1 MNIPCFVDTATLRSL
16 CILLQTGTMK
26 TFEEEK
32 VRQFFFIVVLSLM
45 VIVLY
50 SYLKYFLPSF
60 LGAVTFYVLMRKYMK
75 QMLERKWKPAG
86 AAALL
91 MLISFLMILLPVFV
105 FVNAV
110 SSKVGYV
117 ISHATEFTGTFIGF
131 LKNIELHFRYHF
143 LNEETIRNLTGMALQ
158 ELPLILGAT
167 VNSIVAL
174 VVMYFLLYFMLTN
187 CNKMEDWMEDALP
200 LRKDNLNRVRSQVN
214 RMVISNA
221 VGIPLIALLQG
232 IAGLILYLILGI
244 PEPLLWFALTAFT
257 SILPLV
263 GSALAYVPLAI
274 IQFASGETTK
284 GIIILVYGLGI
295 IVTMDNVF
303 RLWLQRRIGNVHP
316 LITLFGV
323 FVGVPLFGFIGL
335 IFGPLLISIF
345 ILLMRI
351 YRVEFIAPEES
362 LNDD

>member
-1 MNIPCFVDTATLRSL
+1 M
-16 CILLQTGTMK
+16 MK
-26 TFEEEK
+26 TLEPEK
-32 VRQFFFIVVLSLM
+32 VRQFFFIVILTIM
-45 VIVLY
+45 GIVLY
-50 SYLKYFLPSF
+50 THLKSFLPSF
-60 LGAVTFYVLMRKYMK
+60 LGAVTLYVLMRKYMR
-75 QMLERKWKPAG
+75 QMLERKWKPAS
-86 AAALL
+86 AAWLL
-91 MLISFLMILLPVFV
+91 MLFSFLVILLPVFI

-117 ISHATEFTGTFIGF
+117 ISHATELTGTLIEF
-131 LKNIELHFRYHF
+131 LKNTESRLGYHF
-143 LNEETIRNLTGMALQ
+143 LNEETIRNLSGMALQ

-167 VNSIVAL
+167 VNSLVAL

-187 CNKMEDWMEDALP
+187 SKRMEDWMEDVLP
-200 LRKDNLNRVRSQVN
+200 LRKDNLHRVRRQMN
-214 RMVISNA
+214 QMVISNA
-221 VGIPLIALLQG
+221 VGIPVIAVLQG

-244 PEPLLWFALTAFT
+244 REPLLWFALTAFT

-263 GSALAYVPLAI
+263 GSALTYIPLSI
-274 IQFASGETTK
+274 IQFASGESTK
-284 GIIILVYGLGI
+284 GIIILVYGLGV

-362 LNDD
+362 LKDD

>member
-1 MNIPCFVDTATLRSL
+1 
-16 CILLQTGTMK
+16 MK
-26 TFEEEK
+26 PYDPEK
-32 VRQFFFIVVLSLM
+32 VRQFFFIVILAVM
-45 VIVLY
+45 AMILY
-50 SYLKYFLPSF
+50 TYLKSFLPSF
-60 LGAVTFYVLMRKYMK
+60 LGAITFYVLMRRHMK
-75 QMLERKWKPAG
+75 RMLVKGWKPAS
-86 AAALL
+86 AALIL
-91 MLISFLMILLPVFV
+91 MLFSFIMILFPVFILI
-105 FVNAV
+105 NTV
-110 SSKVGYV
+110 SSKIGYV
-117 ISHATEFTGTFIGF
+117 IDHATEITGSLVDF
-131 LKNIELHFRYHF
+131 LKNIELRVGYHF
-143 LNEETIRNLTGMALQ
+143 MNADTIRNLSGLALS

-187 CNKMEDWMEDALP
+187 CNRLEDWMEDVLP
-200 LRKDNLNRVRSQVN
+200 LRKDNLQRVRHQMN
-214 RMVISNA
+214 QMVISNA

-232 IAGLILYLILGI
+232 IAGLILYLILDI
-244 PEPLLWFALTAFT
+244 KEPLLWFALTAFT

-263 GSALAYVPLAI
+263 GSSLAYVPLAI
-274 IQFASGETTK
+274 IQFANGETTK
-284 GIIILVYGLGI
+284 GIIILIYGLGV

-362 LNDD
+362 LDD

>member
-1 MNIPCFVDTATLRSL
+1 
-16 CILLQTGTMK
+16 MK
-26 TFEEEK
+26 TFETEK
-32 VRQFFFIVVLSLM
+32 VRQFFFIVVLTTM
-45 VIVLY
+45 GIVLFT
-50 SYLKYFLPSF
+50 YLRVFLPSF
-60 LGAVTFYVLMRKYMK
+60 LGSVTFYVLMRKYMK
-75 QMLERKWKPAG
+75 RMLENKWKPAT
-86 AAALL
+86 AALLL
-91 MLISFLMILLPVFV
+91 MLISFLIILLPVFIFINV
-105 FVNAV
+105 V

-117 ISHATEFTGTFIGF
+117 ISHANELTSALIEY
-131 LKNIELHFRYHF
+131 LKRLESRFGNHFF
-143 LNEETIRNLTGMALQ
+143 NEETVRNLSGMVLR

-167 VNSIVAL
+167 VNSLVAL

-187 CNKMEDWMEDALP
+187 CNKMEDWMEDVMP
-200 LRKDNLNRVRSQVN
+200 LRQDNLQRVRRQMN
-214 RMVISNA
+214 QMVISNA
-221 VGIPLIALLQG
+221 VGIPLIAVLQG

-244 PEPLLWFALTAFT
+244 KEPLLWFALTAFT

-263 GSALAYVPLAI
+263 GSALTYVPLAI
-274 IQFASGETTK
+274 IQFVNGETTK
-284 GIIILVYGLGI
+284 GIIILIYGLGV

-362 LNDD
+362 LNDN

>member
-1 MNIPCFVDTATLRSL
+1 
-16 CILLQTGTMK
+16 MK
-26 TFEEEK
+26 PYDPEK
-32 VRQFFFIVVLSLM
+32 VRQFFFIVVLAVM
-45 VIVLY
+45 AIILY
-50 SYLKYFLPSF
+50 TYLKSFLPSF
-60 LGAVTFYVLMRKYMK
+60 LGAITFYVLMRRPMK
-75 QMLERKWKPAG
+75 RMLGNGWKPAS
-86 AAALL
+86 AALIL
-91 MLISFLMILLPVFV
+91 MLFSFIMILFPVFILI
-105 FVNAV
+105 NTV
-110 SSKVGYV
+110 SSKIGYV
-117 ISHATEFTGTFIGF
+117 IDHATEITGSLVDF
-131 LKNIELHFRYHF
+131 LKNIELRVGYHF
-143 LNEETIRNLTGMALQ
+143 MNADTIRNLSGLALS

-187 CNKMEDWMEDALP
+187 CNRLEDWMEDVLP
-200 LRKDNLNRVRSQVN
+200 LRKDNLQRVRHQMN
-214 RMVISNA
+214 QMVISNA

-232 IAGLILYLILGI
+232 VAGLILYLILDI
-244 PEPLLWFALTAFT
+244 KEPLLWFALTAFT

-263 GSALAYVPLAI
+263 GSSLAYVPLAI
-274 IQFASGETTK
+274 IQFANGETTK
-284 GIIILVYGLGI
+284 GIIILVYGLGV

-362 LNDD
+362 LDD

>member
-1 MNIPCFVDTATLRSL
+1 
-16 CILLQTGTMK
+16 MK
-26 TFEEEK
+26 PYDPEK
-32 VRQFFFIVVLSLM
+32 VRQFFFI
-45 VIVLY
+45 IVLAVLAMILFT
-50 SYLKYFLPSF
+50 YLKSFLPSF
-60 LGAVTFYVLMRKYMK
+60 LGAITFYVLMRRHMK
-75 QMLERKWKPAG
+75 RMLLKGWKPAS
-86 AAALL
+86 AALIL
-91 MLISFLMILLPVFV
+91 MLFSFIMILFPVFILI
-105 FVNAV
+105 NTV
-110 SSKVGYV
+110 SSKIGYV
-117 ISHATEFTGTFIGF
+117 IDHATEITSSLVEF
-131 LKNIELHFRYHF
+131 LKSVELRVGYHF
-143 LNEETIRNLTGMALQ
+143 MNADTIRNLSGIALS

-187 CNKMEDWMEDALP
+187 CNKLEDWMEDALP
-200 LRKDNLNRVRSQVN
+200 LRKDNLQRVRHQMN
-214 RMVISNA
+214 QMVISNA

-244 PEPLLWFALTAFT
+244 KEPLLWFALTAFT

-263 GSALAYVPLAI
+263 GSSLAYVPLAI
-274 IQFASGETTK
+274 IQFASGDTTR
-284 GIIILVYGLGI
+284 GIIILIYGLGV

-362 LNDD
+362 LDD

>member
-1 MNIPCFVDTATLRSL
+1 M
-16 CILLQTGTMK
+16 MK
-26 TFEEEK
+26 PFDPEK
-32 VRQFFFIVVLSLM
+32 IRQFFFIVILSVLGLILF
-45 VIVLY
+45 V
-50 SYLKYFLPSF
+50 YLKSFIPSF
-60 LGAVTFYVLMRKYMK
+60 LGAVTFYVLMRSHMK
-75 QMLERKWKPAG
+75 RLLARKWKPG
-86 AAALL
+86 SAAFIL
-91 MLISFLMILLPVFV
+91 MLFSFIMILFPVFILI
-105 FVNAV
+105 NSV

-117 ISHATEFTGTFIGF
+117 ISHATEITASLVGF
-131 LKNIELHFRYHF
+131 LKDIERQIGYHF
-143 LNEETIRNLTGMALQ
+143 MNAETIQNLSGMALA

-174 VVMYFLLYFMLTN
+174 VIMYFLLYFMLTN
-187 CNKMEDWMEDALP
+187 CNKLEEWMEDMLP
-200 LRKDNLNRVRSQVN
+200 LRKDNLHRVRHQMN
-214 RMVISNA
+214 QMVISNA

-244 PEPLLWFALTAFT
+244 KEPLLWFALTAFT

-263 GSALAYVPLAI
+263 GSSLTYVPLAI
-274 IQFASGETTK
+274 IQLANGDTTK
-284 GIIILVYGLGI
+284 GVIILVYGLGV

-351 YRVEFIAPEES
+351 YRVEFIAPGES
-362 LNDD
+362 LDD

>member
-1 MNIPCFVDTATLRSL
+1 
-16 CILLQTGTMK
+16 
-26 TFEEEK
+26 
-32 VRQFFFIVVLSLM
+32 
-45 VIVLY
+45 
-50 SYLKYFLPSF
+50 
-60 LGAVTFYVLMRKYMK
+60 
-75 QMLERKWKPAG
+75 MLV
-86 AAALL
+86 
-91 MLISFLMILLPVFV
+91 SFLMILLPVFI

-117 ISHATEFTGTFIGF
+117 INHATELTSTIIDF
-131 LKNIELHFRYHF
+131 LRHTESRFGYHF
-143 LNEETIRNLTGMALQ
+143 LNEETVRNLSGMALQ

-167 VNSIVAL
+167 VNSIVVL

-187 CNKMEDWMEDALP
+187 CNKMEEWVNDVLP
-200 LRKDNLNRVRSQVN
+200 LRQDNLNRVRRQMN
-214 RMVISNA
+214 QMVISNA
-221 VGIPLIALLQG
+221 VGIPVIAVLQG
-232 IAGLILYLILGI
+232 LAGLVLYLILGI

-274 IQFASGETTK
+274 IQFAGGETTK
-284 GIIILVYGLGI
+284 GVIILIYGLGV

-351 YRVEFIAPEES
+351 YRVEFIAPGEKIR
-362 LNDD
+362 DD